1 MSTVEF
7 NNTLTSLESYL
18 LAFAMN
24 YTKNMEDAR
33 DLTQETMLKAIRYK
47 DYYTPKTNF
56 KAWVFTIMKNIF
68 INQYRRKVKSGTI
81 FDNSTDLYLLN
92 GNTED
97 RNSPENHIANQEIQA
112 KFNSLADEYKEPFEM
127 HYLGFKYKE
136 IAEKLGVKF
145 PIDVDRRIDGGA
157 AVGAHRTSMWQ
168 DLDMGRPMEIDA
180 LVGSVKELGRIT
192 DTPTPTIDVVL
203 GLIQMRGKIA
213 GVY

>member
-18 LAFAMN
+18 MAFAMN
-24 YTKNMEDAR
+24 YTKNVEDAR

-92 GNTED
+92 GNTEE
-97 RNSPENHIANQEIQA
+97 RN
-112 KFNSLADEYKEPFEM
+112 
-127 HYLGFKYKE
+127 
-136 IAEKLGVKF
+136 
-145 PIDVDRRIDGGA
+145 
-157 AVGAHRTSMWQ
+157 
-168 DLDMGRPMEIDA
+168 
-180 LVGSVKELGRIT
+180 
-192 DTPTPTIDVVL
+192 
-203 GLIQMRGKIA
+203 
-213 GVY
+213 